1 MDRRDFLA
9 ASASTLALAAGVP
22 LPAQAPHPDHATD
35 ATDAADEA
43 PPPFDPR
50 AAREVAIH
58 TTADGTDYR
67 LTPTGTAAFEPMGQP
82 LESQVLVFVDPSK
95 RAQTILGIGGALTD
109 ASAEVF
115 ATLTPDR
122 QRELLEAYY
131 DPAKGIGYT
140 LGRTNIHSC
149 DFSSASYTY
158 VDEGDAALKSFSVA
172 HDRRY
177 RIPFIKQAIAA
188 AGGRLKLFAS
198 PWSPPAF
205 MKTNGDMLHGGKL
218 KPEMRQAWANYFA
231 KFIRAYEREGIPI
244 WGVTVQNEPM
254 ATQTWE
260 SCIFTAEDERDF
272 VKGYL
277 GPTMRRAGLGTRKI
291 IAWDHNRDLIY
302 QRASTL
308 LADPE
313 AAKYVWGIGYHWYEP
328 WSGGAMMFDNVRL
341 VRETFPTKPLLFT
354 EGTVDSFKAEDIR
367 AWRLGEYYGRSMIH
381 DFNDGAVG
389 WTDWNVLLD
398 ERGGPNHV
406 GNFCFAP
413 VHADTKTGALTYTNS
428 YHYIGHFSKFVR
440 PGARRIACSPSRSAL
455 LATAFVN
462 PDGKVAA
469 VVMNPGDKPVSYS
482 LWVAGNGAK
491 VESPAHSIQTL
502 VF

>member
-9 ASASTLALAAGVP
+9 TSASALALAGGVP
-22 LPAQAPHPDHATD
+22 LRLPS
-35 ATDAADEA
+35 
-43 PPPFDPR
+43 PPSDDTEPTPLEPR
-50 AAREVAIH
+50 AAREVAVH

-67 LTPTGTAAFEPMGQP
+67 LTPTGKAAFKPMGQP
-82 LESQVLVFVDPSK
+82 LESQVCVFVDPTK

-115 ATLTPDR
+115 AKLSPAK
-122 QRELLEAYY
+122 QRELLDAYF

-140 LGRTNIHSC
+140 LARTNIHSC

-172 HDRRY
+172 HDRQY
-177 RIPFIKQAIAA
+177 RIPFIKKAIAT
-188 AGGRLKLFAS
+188 AGGKLTTFAS

-328 WSGGAMMFDNVRL
+328 WSGGTMMFDNVRL
-341 VRETFPTKPLLFT
+341 VRETFPDKPLLFT
-354 EGTVDSFKAEDIR
+354 EGTVDSFKRDDVR
-367 AWRLGEYYGRSMIH
+367 SWRLGEYYGRSMIN

-413 VHADTKTGALTYTNS
+413 VHADTGTGELIYTNS

-440 PGARRIACSPSRSAL
+440 PGARRIVSSPSRSAL
-455 LATAFVN
+455 LSTAFIN
-462 PDGKVAA
+462 RDGKTAV
-469 VVMNPGDKPVSYS
+469 VVMNPGDKSVPYF
-482 LWVAGNGAK
+482 LWVAGDAAQ
-491 VESPAHSIQTL
+491 VESPPHSIQTL

>member
-1 MDRRDFLA
+1 MTMDRRDFLA
-9 ASASTLALAAGVP
+9 ASASALALAGGVP
-22 LPAQAPHPDHATD
+22 LRSSNPPSDDT
-35 ATDAADEA
+35 E
-43 PPPFDPR
+43 PPPFEPR
-50 AAREVAIH
+50 AAREVVVH

-67 LTPTGTAAFEPMGQP
+67 LTPTGTVGFKPMGQP
-82 LESQVLVFVDPSK
+82 LENQVCVFVDPAK

-115 ATLTPDR
+115 AKLSPAK
-122 QRELLEAYY
+122 QRELLDAYF

-140 LGRTNIHSC
+140 LARTNIHSC

-172 HDRRY
+172 HDRQY

-188 AGGRLKLFAS
+188 AGGKLTTFAS

-218 KPEMRQAWANYFA
+218 KPEFRQAWADYFT
-231 KFIRAYEREGIPI
+231 KFIRAYEQEGIPI

-260 SCIFTAEDERDF
+260 SCIYTAEDERDF
-272 VKGYL
+272 VKLFL
-277 GPTMRRAGLGTRKI
+277 GPTMRRARLGDRKI
-291 IAWDHNRDLIY
+291 IVWDHNRDLIY

-313 AAKYVWGIGYHWYEP
+313 AARYVWGIGYHWYEP
-328 WSGGAMMFDNVRL
+328 WSGGTMMFDNVRL
-341 VRETFPTKPLLFT
+341 VRETFPDKPLLFT
-354 EGTVDSFKAEDIR
+354 EGTVDSFKRDDIR
-367 AWRLGEYYGRSMIH
+367 SWRLGEYYGRSLIH

-413 VHADTKTGALTYTNS
+413 VHADTGTGELVYTNS
-428 YHYIGHFSKFVR
+428 YHYLGHFSKFVR
-440 PGARRIACSPSRSAL
+440 PRARRIASSPSRSAL
-455 LATAFVN
+455 LSTAFVN
-462 PDGKVAA
+462 ADGKVAV
-469 VVMNPGDKPVSYS
+469 VVMNPGDKPVSYF
-482 LWVAGNGAK
+482 LWVAGDAAQ
-491 VESPAHSIQTL
+491 VESLPHSIQTL

>member
-9 ASASTLALAAGVP
+9 TSASALALAGGVP
-22 LPAQAPHPDHATD
+22 LRLPS
-35 ATDAADEA
+35 
-43 PPPFDPR
+43 PPSDDTEPTPLEPR
-50 AAREVAIH
+50 AAREVAVH

-67 LTPTGTAAFEPMGQP
+67 LTPTGKAAFKPMGQP
-82 LESQVLVFVDPSK
+82 LESQVCVFVDPTK

-115 ATLTPDR
+115 AKLSPAK
-122 QRELLEAYY
+122 QRELLDAYF

-140 LGRTNIHSC
+140 LARTNIHSC

-172 HDRRY
+172 HDRQY
-177 RIPFIKQAIAA
+177 RIPFIKKAIAA
-188 AGGRLKLFAS
+188 AGGTLTTFAS

-260 SCIFTAEDERDF
+260 SCVFTAEEERDF
-272 VKGYL
+272 VKLFL
-277 GPTMRRAGLGTRKI
+277 GPTLRRAGLAERKI

-302 QRASTL
+302 QRVSTL
-308 LADPE
+308 LADPV
-313 AAKYVWGIGYHWYEP
+313 AAKYIWGIGYHWYEP